1 MSMSHK
7 EKNSSDRKPREEIAR
22 AVTEKTREGQ
32 ITCAAAHSIAESM
45 NVPPEEVGYTADAL
59 GAKIGKCQLGLFGY
73 GQQKKAIVPAP
84 EISPALKQ
92 AIESSVVNGRL
103 GCAAAWKIAEEL
115 RLPKMD
121 VSSAC
126 DAMKIKI
133 SACQLGAF

>member
-1 MSMSHK
+1 MSMSRK

-32 ITCAAAHSIAESM
+32 LTCAAAHSIAERM

-59 GAKIGKCQLGLFGY
+59 GVKIGKCQLGLFGY
-73 GQQKKAIVPAP
+73 GQQKKAIVPAA
-84 EISPALKQ
+84 EIPPALKE

-103 GCAAAWKIAEEL
+103 GCAASWKIAEEL
-115 RLPKMD
+115 RLPRMD

-126 DAMKIKI
+126 EAMKIKI